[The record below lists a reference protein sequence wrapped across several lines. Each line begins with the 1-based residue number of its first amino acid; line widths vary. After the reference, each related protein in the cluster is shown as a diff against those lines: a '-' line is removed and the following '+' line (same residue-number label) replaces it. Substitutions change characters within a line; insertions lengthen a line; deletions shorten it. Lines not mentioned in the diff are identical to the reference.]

1 MTSTAPYDD
10 ARTVNSRRARRRTS
24 DARESAARSRTEAVS
39 NSFGLTEA
47 VFGIVAGFLLA
58 TLAVS
63 AYAASTPHGQHTSQ
77 FGEEVVS
84 LLGLWVG
91 LVGAAV
97 VATRV
102 AGNNETRARSADLE
116 PGQLA
121 RHGSG
126 SVVSDYGLV
135 LRPWPD
141 IPLGII
147 AGVVSQYVMVPV
159 VEAPLLPFVHNL
171 YTRLGHPAQN
181 LTGHAYGPGLVLL
194 AVLVCVG
201 SPVVEELFFRGL
213 LLRGLFGKMRDLG
226 PRLGPVIS
234 IGLTALVFAL
244 AHFEALQFLGLLGFG
259 VVLGLLAWRTGRLGP
274 SMVAHMTFN
283 TVTIIAIVA
292 TR

>member
-1 MTSTAPYDD
+1 LA
-10 ARTVNSRRARRRTS
+10 
-24 DARESAARSRTEAVS
+24 
-39 NSFGLTEA
+39 EA
-47 VFGIVAGFLLA
+47 VFGILVGFLLA

-63 AYAASTPHGQHTSQ
+63 AYSALTPHGQHTSQ

-84 LLGLWVG
+84 LFGLWVG
-91 LVGAAV
+91 FVG
-97 VATRV
+97 
-102 AGNNETRARSADLE
+102 
-116 PGQLA
+116 
-121 RHGSG
+121 
-126 SVVSDYGLV
+126 DYGLV

-147 AGVVSQYVMVPV
+147 AGVASQYVMVPV

-171 YTRLGHPAQN
+171 YTRLGHPAQS
-181 LTGHAYGPGLVLL
+181 LTGHAHGPGLVLL

-201 SPVVEELFFRGL
+201 SPVIEELFFRGL
-213 LLRGLFGKMRDLG
+213 LLRALFGKMRELG
-226 PRLGPVIS
+226 PRLGPAVS

-259 VVLGLLAWRTGRLGP
+259 IVLGLLAWRTGRLGP
-274 SMVAHMTFN
+274 SIVAHMAFN